1 MAWRGR
7 AGLGSARRGNARQ
20 GKEVTHN
27 NKIWAGPGKARH
39 GKSRR
44 GGARQGYQKNMESKP
59 MNQEPKAND
68 YQSLIIAIIR
78 GLKFT
83 VSLLEKILRG
93 EKV

>member
-1 MAWRGR
+1 
-7 AGLGSARRGNARQ
+7 
-20 GKEVTHN
+20 
-27 NKIWAGPGKARH
+27 
-39 GKSRR
+39 
-44 GGARQGYQKNMESKP
+44 